1 MNAQNKLKRKDVAVL
16 LLAGK
21 GERLYDAL
29 KVKKQFLEFDGK
41 ALFLYPLTSLVLSKR
56 FSKILLVHA
65 EEDRKKVQDCLLKDS
80 ILRKEKFE
88 FIIGGKTRNESVRN
102 ALKAIKGKKGNFS
115 VLIHDAAR
123 PFLTVKQVSFI
134 MDKTYRAEALTYCIP
149 LADSLFRQDGKGIA
163 YLDRKNLYL
172 VQTPQVFDF
181 DKLVELY
188 QNPDYEDT
196 TDDFSK
202 AVRAGMKTL
211 PLPGDSSLF
220 KITGKDD
227 LALLS
232 MLSVLPSD

>member
-1 MNAQNKLKRKDVAVL
+1 MDQQNRRKNKDVAIL

-21 GERLYDAL
+21 GERLIDVL

-65 EEDRKKVQDCLLKDS
+65 EEDQKQVQECLRKDPV
-80 ILRKEKFE
+80 LRKEKFE
-88 FIIGGKTRNESVRN
+88 FVVGGKTRNESVRN
-102 ALKAIKGKKGNFS
+102 ALKSIKNKKGNFS

-123 PFLTVKQVSFI
+123 PFLTVEQVGNI
-134 MDKTYRAEALTYCIP
+134 MDKTYRADALTYCIA
-149 LADSLFRQDGKGIA
+149 LADSIFRQDGKGIR
-163 YLDRKNLYL
+163 YLDRKNLFL
-172 VQTPQVFDF
+172 VQTPQVFDYE
-181 DKLVELY
+181 KLVELY
-188 QNPDYEDT
+188 RNPEFEDT

-202 AVRAGMKTL
+202 AVLAGMKTL
-211 PLPGDSSLF
+211 PLPGDASLF

-227 LALLS
+227 LSLLS